1 MDTLFCF
8 FGIESKLESGLHVCG
23 IPVGSGVFLSERASL
38 CWQDARR
45 VLGLILEAPRDPN
58 NVDSGRVEDSGVHLL
73 GTQGVMLAELQ
84 GLARQALGTE

>member
-8 FGIESKLESGLHVCG
+8 FGIDSKLGSGLRVCG
-23 IPVGSGVFLSERASL
+23 IPVGSGIFLSERATL

-58 NVDSGRVEDSGVHLL
+58 NVESGSRRFWHPSTRDTGSDVG
-73 GTQGVMLAELQ
+73 
-84 GLARQALGTE
+84 